1 VLIRFE
7 VENFRS
13 IADPVELSMV
23 AIDPDRDAAR
33 PVEGLGES
41 LVTRAGLYGPNASGK
56 SNVLA
61 ALAWLSDAVRDSL
74 RAWDEE
80 IPIEPFA
87 LGTTSGTTTFELDA
101 FIDGV
106 RHQYELELDAEQVHY
121 ERLSTFPAKRRR
133 IVFERE
139 DLGLTLSRGQGSSDG
154 ARELLTPTTLALS
167 ALSRLRHDVASQL
180 PDWLKAATTAGVSLS
195 RRRRL
200 ASGGLGR
207 HYLVS
212 LFDDPDD
219 GRQVLV
225 AQHEQ
230 RESEREQARALLR
243 LADLGIKD
251 VSVVKRAM
259 DDRWGPDPGSERVV
273 RSVELLH
280 DTDGEPVP
288 LPFTYESEGTRTW
301 FGLIGTFLRAL
312 QRGGL
317 LIIDELDASLHP
329 TLAAEV
335 LRIFADR
342 DINPHG
348 AQILFSSHDVSLLSH
363 LNRDEVWLTEKR
375 KNGATHLGPLSEFA
389 GERVRKSQN
398 LESAYLHGRFGA
410 IPDVDQAPFLRAL
423 GLIG

>member
-1 VLIRFE
+1 MLIRFE

-23 AIDPDRDAAR
+23 AIDTDRDAAR
-33 PVEGLGES
+33 PAEGLGES
-41 LVTRAGLYGPNASGK
+41 LLTRAGLYGPNASGK

-61 ALAWLSDAVRDSL
+61 ALAWLGDAVRNSL

-101 FIDGV
+101 FIGGV
-106 RHQYELELDAEQVHY
+106 RHQYELELDAQQVHY

-133 IVFERE
+133 VVFERE

-180 PDWLKAATTAGVSLS
+180 PDWLKAATTSGISLS

-200 ASGGLGR
+200 PSWDFGR
-207 HYLVS
+207 HYLVG
-212 LFDDPDD
+212 LFDEPGD
-219 GRQVLV
+219 GRRELKDQYD
-225 AQHEQ
+225 Q

-243 LADLGIKD
+243 LADLGITD
-251 VSVVKRAM
+251 VSVTRAV
-259 DDRWGPDPGSERVV
+259 DDRWSPAPGSERVV

-280 DTDGEPVP
+280 DADGKPVP
-288 LPFTYESEGTRTW
+288 FPFDYESEGTRTW
-301 FGLIGTFLRAL
+301 FGLIGTLLRSL
-312 QRGGL
+312 RRGGL

-329 TLAAEV
+329 TLAAEI
-335 LRIFADR
+335 LRMFADEG
-342 DINPHG
+342 INPHG

-363 LNRDEVWLTEKR
+363 LNRDEVWLTEKQ
-375 KNGATHLGPLSEFA
+375 KNGATRLGPLSEFA
-389 GERVRKSQN
+389 GERVRKAQN

-410 IPDVDQAPFLRAL
+410 IPDIDQAPFLRAL